1 MTTNAK
7 SLLYRRT
14 LWAGIIVGVVGL
26 LIMLFS
32 NMFMQSIGTY
42 TFNGANGFF
51 YALTQLYVLAAQGCL
66 PFSAGLIS
74 AALVMRYLALSSLS
88 SEQKKADTS
97 P

>member
-1 MTTNAK
+1 MTGNAK
-7 SLLYRRT
+7 SMLYQRT

-32 NMFMQSIGTY
+32 NMFTQTVGTY

-51 YALTQLYVLAAQGCL
+51 FALTQIYVLAAQGCL

-74 AALVMRYLALSSLS
+74 AALVMRYLALASVS
-88 SEQKKADTS
+88 SEQEKTDTL